1 MHFGTFHK
9 KKRLLI
15 NKIKINS
22 LSFLFKKKDTKKPEA
37 SAITSCLL
45 IHDNSKLGDLIVL
58 SALYRALAAK
68 NIKLYIISCGI
79 GHAFLKANP
88 GITQFFIKDS
98 NNIGDVLQLQK
109 TLAQYH
115 FDVVLDPF
123 ETLPSFGH
131 ALLLSGLRN
140 HYILGFDKWY
150 KRYYSSYHPHDE
162 NLTEHMAS
170 RTKVIYEHLFGE
182 GATYDDRY
190 DLPLPQQVEQDVQ
203 AFVGNSQI
211 VVVNPIGAK
220 KICKLSDNQ
229 IQLIDGWLKKNHPG
243 LRIIYT
249 GHPKDMPLIPVE
261 NIETLPFKEFIYAV
275 ALTKYCQY
283 VISVDTALVHI
294 ASAYDRPTLAFY
306 PKARHEDYPSPI
318 IWAPNNLRAHQ
329 VISPTCSASDI
340 EDAVLIDALQQLF
353 QK

>member
-1 MHFGTFHK
+1 MRLGTFHK
-9 KKRLLI
+9 KKRHII
-15 NKIKINS
+15 NKIKINF
-22 LSFLFKKKDTKKPEA
+22 LSFLLRNNGAKSVEA
-37 SAITSCLL
+37 ENIKSCLL

-58 SALYRALAAK
+58 SALYRALAEK

-88 GITQFFIKDS
+88 GITHFFIKDS
-98 NNIGDVLQLQK
+98 DSISDVLKLRK
-109 TLAQYH
+109 TLAQYQ

-123 ETLPSFGH
+123 ETLPRFSH
-131 ALLLSGLRN
+131 ALLLSGLRH

-162 NLTEHMAS
+162 NLTEHMAT

-182 GATYDDRY
+182 GAFYDDRY
-190 DLPLPQQVEQDVQ
+190 DLPLPGEVEQKVKD
-203 AFVGNSQI
+203 FVGDSR
-211 VVVNPIGAK
+211 VVVINPIGAK
-220 KICKLSDNQ
+220 KICKLSTGQ
-229 IQLIDGWLKKNHPG
+229 IQLIDRWLKENHPE

-249 GHPKDMPLIPVE
+249 GHPNDLPLIPVE

-306 PKARHEDYPSPI
+306 PKARHEGYPSPI
-318 IWAPNNLRAHQ
+318 IWAPNNLRAQ
-329 VISPTCSASDI
+329 QIISPTCSASDI
-340 EDAVLIDALQQLF
+340 ESTVLLNALQKLF
-353 QK
+353 HA

>member
-1 MHFGTFHK
+1 MRLGTFHK

-15 NKIKINS
+15 NKIKINF
-22 LSFLFKKKDTKKPEA
+22 LSFLFRRKVA
-37 SAITSCLL
+37 SDLPAGNIKSCLL

-58 SALYRALAAK
+58 SALYRALAER
-68 NIKLYIISCGI
+68 NIELSIISCDV

-88 GITQFFIKDS
+88 GVTHFFIKDS
-98 NNIGDVLQLQK
+98 NSISDVLKLRK
-109 TLAQYH
+109 KLSQYQ

-140 HYILGFDKWY
+140 HYILGFDKCY

-162 NLTEHMAS
+162 KLTEHMAT
-170 RTKVIYEHLFGE
+170 RTRVICEHLFGE
-182 GATYDDRY
+182 GVMYDERY
-190 DLPLPQQVEQDVQ
+190 DLPLPKDVEQQ
-203 AFVGNSQI
+203 IQTFVGDSQI

-220 KICKLSDNQ
+220 KICRLSTSQ
-229 IQLIDGWLKKNHPG
+229 MTLIDSWLKEHHPE

-249 GHPKDMPLIPVE
+249 GHPRDLPLIPIK
-261 NIETLPFKEFIYAV
+261 NIETLPFKDFIHAV

-283 VISVDTALVHI
+283 VVTVDTALVHI
-294 ASAYDRPTLAFY
+294 ASAFDRPTLAFY

-318 IWAPNNLRAHQ
+318 IWAPNNLRAQ
-329 VISPTCSASDI
+329 QIISPTCSACDI
-340 EDAVLIDALQQLF
+340 EETVLLEALRKLF
-353 QK
+353 H

>member
-1 MHFGTFHK
+1 MRLGTFHK

-15 NKIKINS
+15 NKIKINF
-22 LSFLFKKKDTKKPEA
+22 LSFLFNHKGVNLLPADSIK
-37 SAITSCLL
+37 SCLL

-58 SALYRALAAK
+58 SALYRALAERG
-68 NIKLYIISCGI
+68 IKLSIISCGV

-88 GITQFFIKDS
+88 GISHFFIKDS
-98 NNIGDVLQLQK
+98 NSIPDVLKLRRE
-109 TLAQYH
+109 LARHQ

-162 NLTEHMAS
+162 QLTEHMAT
-170 RTKVIYEHLFGE
+170 RTRVICEHLFGE
-182 GATYDDRY
+182 GVSYDERY
-190 DLPLPQQVEQDVQ
+190 DLPLPADVEQQLQ
-203 AFVGNSQI
+203 AFVGDSK
-211 VVVNPIGAK
+211 VVIVNPIGAK
-220 KICKLSDNQ
+220 KICRMSNHQ
-229 IQLIDGWLKKNHPG
+229 IELIDSWLKENHPE

-249 GHPKDMPLIPVE
+249 GHPNDLPLIPVK
-261 NIETLPFKEFIYAV
+261 NIETLPFKDFIHAV

-318 IWAPNNLRAHQ
+318 IWAPNNLRAQQ
-329 VISPTCSASDI
+329 VISPTCSACDI
-340 EDAVLIDALQQLF
+340 EETVLLDALKRLF
-353 QK
+353 Q